1 MMKRLSAGLF
11 TLVLLI
17 LATFLST
24 AQAQQ
29 AAATINS
36 PRPFTYNVSEEVT
49 LKGTVSTVLEKP
61 SKGMIMG
68 SHLVVN
74 TSTGTVDASL
84 GTWALR
90 GKGAVPVTTGV
101 AVELTGVM
109 KTIKNQPVFLVRT
122 LKEGGQMY
130 SIRNEHGFPL
140 TTRARERAEAKTT
153 QKGEGL

>member
-11 TLVLLI
+11 TLTLLS
-17 LATFLST
+17 LATFLPT

-29 AAATINS
+29 AVASINS
-36 PRPFTYNVSEEVT
+36 PKPFTYNLSEEVT
-49 LKGTVSTVLEKP
+49 LKGTVSSVLEKP

-68 SHLVVN
+68 SHLVVK

-84 GTWALR
+84 GTSALR
-90 GKGAVPVTTGV
+90 GKGAVPVSAGA

-122 LKEGGQMY
+122 VKEGGQTY
-130 SIRNEHGFPL
+130 TIRNVHGSPL
-140 TTRARERAEAKTT
+140 NAKARERADAKTT

>member
-1 MMKRLSAGLF
+1 MKRLSAGLF
-11 TLVLLI
+11 TLALLT
-17 LATFLST
+17 LATFLPT

-29 AAATINS
+29 AAASSNS
-36 PRPFTYNVSEEVT
+36 PKPFTYNVSEEVT
-49 LKGTVSTVLEKP
+49 LKGTVSSVLEKP

-68 SHLVVN
+68 SHLVVK
-74 TSTGTVDASL
+74 TTTGTVDASL

-90 GKGAVPVTTGV
+90 GKGAVPVTAGA

-130 SIRNEHGFPL
+130 TIRNVHGSPL
-140 TTRARERAEAKTT
+140 STKARERAEGKTT